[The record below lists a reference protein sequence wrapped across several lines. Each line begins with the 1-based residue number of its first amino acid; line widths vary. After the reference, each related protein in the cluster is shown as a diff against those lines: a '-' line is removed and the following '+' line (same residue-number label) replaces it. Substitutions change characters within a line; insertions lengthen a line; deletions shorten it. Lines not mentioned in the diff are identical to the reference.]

1 MTTTYNLNAN
11 ELDISLIE
19 SIKAAYKDKNI
30 EIEVFEI
37 SDVDETDYLLGSN
50 ANREQLLSVVDDIEN
65 GRNIVLPDQKL
76 FQ

>member
-1 MTTTYNLNAN
+1 MTTTYQLEAN

-19 SIKAAYKDKNI
+19 SIKAAYKDKKI

-37 SDVDETDYLLGSN
+37 GEMDTTEYLLSSR
-50 ANREQLLSVVDDIEN
+50 ANRERLFKAVDDIEN
-65 GRNIVLPDQKL
+65 GRNILIPDQEQ